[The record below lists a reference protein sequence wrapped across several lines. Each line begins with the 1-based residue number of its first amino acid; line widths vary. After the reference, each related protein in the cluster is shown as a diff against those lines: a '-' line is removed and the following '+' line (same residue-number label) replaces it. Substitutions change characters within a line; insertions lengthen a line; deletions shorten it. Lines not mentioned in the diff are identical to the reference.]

1 MRDAV
6 ALEELGVPTV
16 TVISTAFAPLAQVVS
31 EGIGQMSL
39 PIIVVPHPL
48 GDRDVQVIR
57 KYGEDI
63 AEHCARVLTTP
74 IETLVREFKDKR
86 YPLPAAVMPR

>member
-6 ALEELGVPTV
+6 ALEALKVPTV

-31 EGIGQMSL
+31 EGIGQLSL

-48 GDRDVQVIR
+48 GDRDLALVR

-63 AEHCARVLTTP
+63 AGQCVRVLTTP
-74 IETLVREFKDKR
+74 VDVLAREFKGKE

>member
-6 ALEELGVPTV
+6 ALEALKVPTV

-48 GDRDVQVIR
+48 GDRDLAVIR

-63 AEHCARVLTTP
+63 AEQCVRVLTTP
-74 IETLVREFKDKR
+74 AGTLAREFKDKE

>member
-1 MRDAV
+1 VRDAV
-6 ALEELGVPTV
+6 ALEELKVPTV

-48 GDRDVQVIR
+48 GDRDAAVIR

-63 AEHCARVLTTP
+63 AEQCARVLTTP
-74 IETLVREFKDKR
+74 VEDLVREFKDKE

>member
-6 ALEELGVPTV
+6 ALEGLKVPTV
-16 TVISTAFAPLAQVVS
+16 TVVSTAFAPLAQVVS

-48 GDRDVQVIR
+48 GDREVSVIR

-63 AEHCARVLTTP
+63 AEQCARVLTTP
-74 IETLVREFKDKR
+74 VETLLREFKDKP
-86 YPLPAAVMPR
+86 YPLPVAVMPR

>member
-1 MRDAV
+1 VRDAV
-6 ALEELGVPTV
+6 ALEELGIPTV

-48 GDRDVQVIR
+48 GDRDEAVIR

-63 AEHCARVLTTP
+63 AAQCARVLTTP
-74 IETLVREFKDKR
+74 VETLAREFAEKR

>member
-6 ALEELGVPTV
+6 ALEALKIPTV
-16 TVISTAFAPLAQVVS
+16 TVVSTAFAPLAQVVS

-48 GDRDVQVIR
+48 GDRDANVIR

-63 AEHCARVLTTP
+63 AEQCVRVLTTP
-74 IETLVREFKDKR
+74 VETLAREFRDKQ

>member
-1 MRDAV
+1 VRDAV
-6 ALEELGVPTV
+6 ALEALGIPTV

-31 EGIGQMSL
+31 EGIGQMNL

-48 GDRDVQVIR
+48 GDRDVGVIR

-63 AEHCARVLTTP
+63 AEQCARVLTTP
-74 IETLVREFKDKR
+74 VEMLARELKEKQ
-86 YPLPAAVMPR
+86 YPLPSAVMPR

>member
-1 MRDAV
+1 VRDAV
-6 ALEELGVPTV
+6 ALEALKVPSV

-31 EGIGQMSL
+31 EGVGQMSL

-48 GDRDVQVIR
+48 GDRDLSVIR
-57 KYGEDI
+57 RYGEDI
-63 AEHCARVLTTP
+63 AAQCVRVLTTP
-74 IETLVREFKDKR
+74 VETLAREFRDKE

>member
-6 ALEELGVPTV
+6 ALEDLGVPTV

-31 EGIGQMSL
+31 EGVGQLSL

-48 GDRDVQVIR
+48 GDREVSVIR

-63 AEHCARVLTTP
+63 AERCARVLTTP
-74 IETLVREFKDKR
+74 VETLLREFKDKP

>member
-6 ALEELGVPTV
+6 ALEALKVPTV
-16 TVISTAFAPLAQVVS
+16 TVISTAFAPLAQVVG

-48 GDRDVQVIR
+48 GDRDAAVIR

-63 AEHCARVLTTP
+63 ADQCVRVLTTP
-74 IETLVREFKDKR
+74 VETLAREFEGKA

>member
-1 MRDAV
+1 VRDAV
-6 ALEELGVPTV
+6 ALEELGIPTV
-16 TVISTAFAPLAQVVS
+16 TVISTAFAPLAQVVG
-31 EGIGQMSL
+31 EGVGQASL

-48 GDRDVQVIR
+48 GDRDESVVR

-63 AEHCARVLTTP
+63 AEQCVRVLTIP
-74 IETLVREFKDKR
+74 VETLVREFKEKQ